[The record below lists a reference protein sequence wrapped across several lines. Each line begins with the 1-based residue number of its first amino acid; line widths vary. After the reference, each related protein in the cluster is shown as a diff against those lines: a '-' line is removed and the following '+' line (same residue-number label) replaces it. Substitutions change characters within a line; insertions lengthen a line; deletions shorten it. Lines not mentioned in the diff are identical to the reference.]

1 MRNMKKRNLLSV
13 LLIALI
19 LTVGVGSTVAY
30 LIDQSDEVENTFEPT
45 EVTCAV
51 TETFANNVKSNVQ
64 IQNTGDVSAYMRA
77 AIVVTWQDANGNVHA
92 ETPVLGTDYSM
103 TINSDAWKL
112 KDGFY
117 YHLTAI
123 DPNGKTPAL
132 ITKCEVLAAAP
143 ATGYT
148 LHVEIIAG
156 AIQSEGGAVTVGS
169 DGGWTITPVQ

>member
-1 MRNMKKRNLLSV
+1 MRKTTKRTLLTALMIV
-13 LLIALI
+13 LIM
-19 LTVGVGSTVAY
+19 TVTVSGTLAY
-30 LIDQSDEVENTFEPT
+30 LIAQSGEVENVFEPT
-45 EVTCAV
+45 EVTCEV
-51 TETFANNVKSNVQ
+51 TESFDGNVKSNVR
-64 IQNTGDVSAYMRA
+64 IQNTGDVSAYIRA